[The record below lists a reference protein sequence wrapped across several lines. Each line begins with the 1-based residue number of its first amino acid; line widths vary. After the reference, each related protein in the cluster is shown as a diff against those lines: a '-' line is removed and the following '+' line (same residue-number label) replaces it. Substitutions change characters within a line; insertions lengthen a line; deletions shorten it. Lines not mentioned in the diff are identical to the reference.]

1 MRNGG
6 SRTYE
11 GNTVVTATDRKV
23 SLYGN
28 RETAKL
34 EESCCLTFSP
44 RQARA
49 IARRIL
55 ELTEEE
61 LESGFT
67 LSPRADLPLV
77 PGKAGTVSADQLS
90 TFAMGDGTGKECRV
104 VYAGSVKLY
113 VGIGWIVE
121 RKATQEDCDLFPMVV

>member
-44 RQARA
+44 TQARY

-55 ELTEEE
+55 ELVGEEEE
-61 LESGFT
+61 LH
-67 LSPRADLPLV
+67 
-77 PGKAGTVSADQLS
+77 PGAAGTVRREELS

-104 VYAGSVKLY
+104 VYAGSVKMY